1 MKDYIKPFVPNVIYP
16 IAQNIYDY
24 LIFSKVR
31 NLTDGKMK
39 PQVYA
44 YINYLAKHSYEYNI
58 LEIGAYRGGSTISAA
73 KALKETQSESRV
85 YSFEKQNIE
94 HLTRNINSAGV
105 ENFVSVINDE
115 VYSTEYKMPEI
126 IKENAPYSMI
136 IIDADGEIFKYISVP
151 RIFDPWLSHRN

>member
-1 MKDYIKPFVPNVIYP
+1 MKDYVKPFVPYSIYP

-44 YINYLAKHSYEYNI
+44 YINYLAKNSSEYNI

-73 KALKETQSESRV
+73 KALKETQSGSHV
-85 YSFEKQNIE
+85 YSFEKE
-94 HLTRNINSAGV
+94 A
-105 ENFVSVINDE
+105 
-115 VYSTEYKMPEI
+115 
-126 IKENAPYSMI
+126 
-136 IIDADGEIFKYISVP
+136 
-151 RIFDPWLSHRN
+151 